1 MIMNDEP
8 KLNANREKKQQI
20 MASLV
25 EKMKLAKAIVFTN
38 YQGLTHK
45 QLEEFK
51 KQIKTMDSD
60 YVVAKNSLILRSVKD
75 ASLKIED
82 EKSIEGPTGTMF
94 IYQDIVAPL
103 KALAKVIKELGLP
116 SIKIGLMDGAILT
129 KEDVTKLASLP
140 GREVLL
146 AQLVGVL
153 KGPIFGLHR
162 SLNWNIQKL
171 VMTLSAVAKAKPT
184 QAAVTTP
191 VSTPNVASPVSEP
204 EPTPAASVPVET
216 PVAEAAS
223 ESAAETPLEITP
235 DTTEKTNENQNK
247 EEVN

>member
-1 MIMNDEP
+1 MIMNHEP
-8 KLNANREKKQQI
+8 KMNKNREKKGQI
-20 MASLV
+20 MSSLV
-25 EKMKLAKAIVFTN
+25 EKMKSAKAIVFTN

-60 YVVAKNSLILRSVKD
+60 YVVAKNSLILRSAKD
-75 ASLKIED
+75 ANVTIND
-82 EKSIEGPTGTMF
+82 EKSIDGPTGTMF
-94 IYQDIVAPL
+94 IYEDIVAPL

-116 SIKIGLMDGAILT
+116 SVKIGFMDGAALS
-129 KEDVTKLASLP
+129 KEDVAKLASLP

-153 KGPIFGLHR
+153 KGPIYGLHR

-171 VMTLSAVAKAKPT
+171 VITLSAVAKAK
-184 QAAVTTP
+184 TT
-191 VSTPNVASPVSEP
+191 SNVASPAQAATSAPQATPAVSAPVEQTTEAAVAETTI
-204 EPTPAASVPVET
+204 EPTTEPTKDNPTE
-216 PVAEAAS
+216 
-223 ESAAETPLEITP
+223 EIT
-235 DTTEKTNENQNK
+235 NK

>member
-1 MIMNDEP
+1 MNNEP
-8 KLNANREKKQQI
+8 VMNQNREKKQQI

-25 EKMKLAKAIVFTN
+25 EKMQKAKTIVFTN

-60 YVVAKNSLILRSVKD
+60 YVVAKNSLILKSAKD
-75 ASLKIED
+75 ANLSIED
-82 EKSIEGPTGTMF
+82 GKSIEGPTGTMF
-94 IYQDIVAPL
+94 IYEDFAAPL

-116 SIKIGLMDGAILT
+116 SVKIGLMDGKLLT

-140 GREVLL
+140 AREVLL

-162 SLNWNIQKL
+162 SLSWNIQKF
-171 VMTLSAVAKAKPT
+171 VMTLSAVAKAKPAQVVAITPTATPEPT
-184 QAAVTTP
+184 QVTP
-191 VSTPNVASPVSEP
+191 VSANATTTEETPVTETVSEP
-204 EPTPAASVPVET
+204 IIENQAEVTAS
-216 PVAEAAS
+216 
-223 ESAAETPLEITP
+223 
-235 DTTEKTNENQNK
+235 TTEDTNENQNK